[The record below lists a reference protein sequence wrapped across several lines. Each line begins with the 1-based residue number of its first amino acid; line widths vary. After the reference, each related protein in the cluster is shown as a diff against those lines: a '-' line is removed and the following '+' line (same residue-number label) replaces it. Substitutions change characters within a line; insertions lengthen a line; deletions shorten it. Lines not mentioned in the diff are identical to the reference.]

1 MDTAQRVDHL
11 DQFFGAVLA
20 LVGVQHVR
28 IAVSGLRG
36 EFPQVVVAVPGAD
49 QPYGC
54 FVLLVFGLVLF
65 AVVHVE
71 HRYAAPRIE
80 EPSGKAVFVVV
91 APLPIEFLQQVQVAV
106 RTVFVAFGG
115 VGAVL
120 VALVEVH
127 VREVVLRVGV
137 IETGRGLEFRAAVL
151 HPQEFVVG
159 VETADALDE
168 IEFYAVESLCRF
180 RVERDST
187 AESSSRDTHRAGPVV
202 EAAAV
207 DEKRRYHREI
217 DHAERR
223 RVELQAVPQ
232 HLRVRWGS
240 TPKRCGGE
248 GPASVRFDEY
258 GRVLR
263 EDVRH
268 AVDHRFAQRQG
279 IQVGFGGSHVR
290 KRPFTGNRY
299 LLQLHEPFRGLAL
312 KRAGPD
318 GGKCH
323 AEYERGSVHV
333 FPQFNALFW
342 LKAIRS

>member
-1 MDTAQRVDHL
+1 MKNDGIIEKSTMPSVGELSFKPFHNTCVCDGEVPRND
-11 DQFFGAVLA
+11 AVA
-20 LVGVQHVR
+20 M
-28 IAVSGLRG
+28 
-36 EFPQVVVAVPGAD
+36 
-49 QPYGC
+49 
-54 FVLLVFGLVLF
+54 
-65 AVVHVE
+65 
-71 HRYAAPRIE
+71 
-80 EPSGKAVFVVV
+80 
-91 APLPIEFLQQVQVAV
+91 
-106 RTVFVAFGG
+106 
-115 VGAVL
+115 
-120 VALVEVH
+120 
-127 VREVVLRVGV
+127 
-137 IETGRGLEFRAAVL
+137 
-151 HPQEFVVG
+151 
-159 VETADALDE
+159 
-168 IEFYAVESLCRF
+168 
-180 RVERDST
+180 
-187 AESSSRDTHRAGPVV
+187 
-202 EAAAV
+202 
-207 DEKRRYHREI
+207 
-217 DHAERR
+217 
-223 RVELQAVPQ
+223 
-232 HLRVRWGS
+232 
-240 TPKRCGGE
+240 